1 MRWDIAA
8 AALTYSWRGWPV
20 FPCRVENGNKRPLVK
35 EWQHVASTD
44 EQQIREWWPRRFPH
58 AAIGVPTGHGG
69 ARFVVLDIDV
79 KRAQDNGFDTLA
91 ELGHAV
97 LPDTPMVHTPSGG
110 LHLYFDP
117 GDRLIRNTAGKKGRG
132 IGRGLDVR
140 GDGGF
145 VVVPGPGSGYRW
157 DPVYKI
163 DHLPLALAP
172 DWLVAPEPDH
182 HYSGGRPV
190 HPSAGLSPYAEMAL
204 DRACRRIIAAPVGE
218 QEITLHSEAFAIG
231 TLAGAR
237 GIPADFARR
246 TLLWAARQICDYDP
260 RRPWRPEEVERKVN
274 RAFDRGLQHPRKASN
289 G

>member
-8 AALTYSWRGWPV
+8 AALTYSRRGWPV

-35 EWQHVASTD
+35 EWQRVASAD

-58 AAIGVPTGHGG
+58 AAIGVPTGHGCV
-69 ARFVVLDIDV
+69 RFVVLGIDV

-132 IGRGLDVR
+132 LDVR

-182 HYSGGRPV
+182 QTYAAPIGGR
-190 HPSAGLSPYAEMAL
+190 
-204 DRACRRIIAAPVGE
+204 R
-218 QEITLHSEAFAIG
+218 
-231 TLAGAR
+231 AR
-237 GIPADFARR
+237 GNGACGRR
-246 TLLWAARQICDYDP
+246 RV
-260 RRPWRPEEVERKVN
+260 RRLR
-274 RAFDRGLQHPRKASN
+274 RAFCRSRSTAAVTIAPTR
-289 G
+289 